1 MRNTLSALCPFL
13 TDAQLSQFELY
24 HAMLADWNTRVNL
37 TAITAPKDVAEKHF
51 ADSLAALPLLPQ
63 GAAVI
68 DVGTGAGVPGVPLLI
83 VRPDLKLTL
92 LDGLNKRITFL
103 DALLARLGLAADTVH
118 MRAEDAGQSPLYRA
132 NFDVALTR
140 AVAPLAVLTELTVP
154 LLKVGGQSIASKGA
168 ADEELHASAAALHL
182 LHAKA
187 AVTEVP
193 AAYGRRTL
201 IVLTKTAATP
211 KAYPRKAGT
220 PEKKPLA

>member
-13 TDAQLSQFELY
+13 TGAQLDQFELY

-37 TAITAPKDVAEKHF
+37 TAITSPKDVAEKHF
-51 ADSLAALPLLPQ
+51 ADSLAALPLLPE
-63 GAAVI
+63 AAEVI
-68 DVGTGAGVPGVPLLI
+68 DVGTGAGFPGVPLLI
-83 VRPDLKLTL
+83 VRPDLQLTL

-103 DALLARLGLAADTVH
+103 NALLERLGLSAETVH
-118 MRAEDAGQSPLYRA
+118 MRAEDAGQSPLYRER
-132 NFDVALTR
+132 FDIALTR

-154 LLKVGGQSIASKGA
+154 LLKIGGQSIAYKGA
-168 ADEELHASAAALHL
+168 AEEELTASATAQHL

-187 AVTEVP
+187 SVTEVN

-211 KAYPRKAGT
+211 KLYPRKVGT